1 MRTQQLS
8 KENQAKQF
16 FRLGEQYTETAK
28 LLLNTL
34 INNGNSNA
42 GFGNTPE
49 EAQQEMEKNASKS
62 DLYLFV
68 PAIFNCL
75 QSTELLT
82 KGLLLLACKTIQR
95 SHGVEELL
103 KDIAVSY
110 KEDSEVYQA
119 LKEFYEYQI
128 GIIETYKQTNSIT
141 NSYDLYMSLRYP
153 EITLK
158 PKEGEKKGKQ
168 ITVNYTGLLCNGE
181 HGIEQFKILLEKLE
195 RVKVATVRVYH
206 DRC

>member
-1 MRTQQLS
+1 MCKQKS
-8 KENQAKQF
+8 ENNNRAKRF
-16 FRLGEQYTETAK
+16 FRLGEQYVETAK

-34 INNGNSNA
+34 INNGNSNV
-42 GFGNTPE
+42 GFGKTLE
-49 EAQQEMEKNASKS
+49 EAQREMEMNASKS

-82 KGLLLLACKTIQR
+82 KGLLLLVGKTIQR

-103 KDIAVSY
+103 KDIAMSY

-119 LKEFYEYQI
+119 LIEFYEYQI
-128 GIIETYKQTNSIT
+128 GIIETYKQTNGIE

-158 PKEGEKKGKQ
+158 PKEDEKKGKQ
-168 ITVNYTGLLCNGE
+168 ITVDYTGLLCNGE
-181 HGIEQFKILLEKLE
+181 RGIEQFKILLEKLE
-195 RVKVATVRVYH
+195 RVKLATVKVYH

>member
-1 MRTQQLS
+1 MKIQKLS

-42 GFGNTPE
+42 GFGKTPE
-49 EAQQEMEKNASKS
+49 EAQREMEENASKS

-75 QSTELLT
+75 QSAELLT
-82 KGLLLLACKTIQR
+82 KGLLLLVGKTIQR

-103 KDIAVSY
+103 KDIAMSY

-119 LKEFYEYQI
+119 LNDFYEYQI
-128 GIIETYKQTNSIT
+128 GIIETYKQTNGIA

-153 EITLK
+153 QITLK

-168 ITVNYTGLLCNGE
+168 ITVDYMGLLCNGE
-181 HGIEQFKILLEKLE
+181 RGVEQFKILVEKLE
-195 RVKVATVRVYH
+195 RVKVATVKVYH

>member
-1 MRTQQLS
+1 MCKR
-8 KENQAKQF
+8 KFENTNRAKRF
-16 FRLGEQYTETAK
+16 FRLGEQYVETAK
-28 LLLNTL
+28 LLLNNL

-42 GFGNTPE
+42 GFGKTPE
-49 EAQQEMEKNASKS
+49 EAQREMEENASKS
-62 DLYLFV
+62 DRYLFV

-82 KGLLLLACKTIQR
+82 KGLLLLAGKTIQR

-103 KDIAVSY
+103 KDIAMSY
-110 KEDSEVYQA
+110 KEDSEVCEA
-119 LKEFYEYQI
+119 LNDFYEYQI
-128 GIIETYKQTNSIT
+128 GIIEAYKQTNSIT

-153 EITLK
+153 EITLI

-168 ITVNYTGLLCNGE
+168 ITVDYTGVLCNGE
-181 HGIEQFKILLEKLE
+181 RGIEQFKILLEKLE
-195 RVKVATVRVYH
+195 RVKLATVKVYH